1 MAIETSTLYGRTRGA
16 QRILV
21 VDLGFLGDSVH
32 LVPACWDLKRNYPEA
47 RIETLSAPV
56 GSELL
61 AMAPCVDR
69 AWVYPLGKPSPPWW
83 RHLSL
88 LREIRRQRF
97 DLALSFGAA
106 DRAVLVTALS
116 GARHRVV
123 HNRGRKHFYNPWI
136 IPHWVPKQPR
146 DHSIFEQRR
155 AVLSALGLTVGPVRF
170 DLRIPAGDRTWAAAE
185 LPEPCIH
192 VSPNASHAL
201 KEWPI
206 EHWCALVPQLADHT
220 GATIVATGDGSERE
234 RERLRRLSASA
245 GSRARIFGERLS
257 LARLAALLERS
268 ALHVGADSG
277 VTHLAAALG
286 VRTVTAYREYD
297 GRMEWSPPGEGHRQC
312 VVDCDC
318 IRSARPECTGPQRAG
333 CLSRITPD
341 QLLAECEAAW
351 RGGPGREGIEMK
363 S

>member
-1 MAIETSTLYGRTRGA
+1 MAADPSTLYERTRDA
-16 QRILV
+16 RRILV

-32 LVPACWDLKRNYPEA
+32 LVPACWDLKRHYPEA

-56 GSELL
+56 GGELL

-69 AWVYPLGKPSPPWW
+69 AWIYPLGNPSPPWW
-83 RHLSL
+83 RHLGI

-106 DRAVLVTALS
+106 DRAVFITALS

-136 IPHWVPKQPR
+136 LPHWVPLQPR
-146 DHSIFEQRR
+146 DRSILEQRR
-155 AVLSALGLTVGPVRF
+155 GVLSAMGLTPGPVRF
-170 DLRIPAGDRTWAAAE
+170 DLRIPDADRAWAAAE
-185 LPEPCIH
+185 LPERVIH
-192 VSPNASHAL
+192 VSPSASHAL

-206 EHWCALVPQLADHT
+206 EHWCALVPQLAARS
-220 GATIVATGDGSERE
+220 GAVLVATGDGSARE
-234 RERLRRLSASA
+234 RERLQRLADSA
-245 GSRARIFGERLS
+245 GPRAKIFGERLS

-286 VRTVTAYREYD
+286 VRTVTVYREYD
-297 GRMEWSPPGEGHRQC
+297 GRTEWSPPGANHRQC
-312 VVDCDC
+312 VVDCAC
-318 IRSARPECTGPQRAG
+318 IASTRPGPECAGPQRAA
-333 CLSRITPD
+333 CLARITPD
-341 QLLAECEAAW
+341 QLLAECVTAW
-351 RGGPGREGIEMK
+351 REGMAPK
-363 S
+363 